1 MSLNVPWSALH
12 HKALVYAPTA
22 SPERADEV
30 PDALSV
36 PVPAS
41 PQPSRQRL
49 RFGRVWVDVLSFAE
63 ALRAIEALVDARQGG
78 SVFTPNV
85 DHVVKAE
92 SNEAFRRAYDDV
104 SLSLADGM
112 PLIWSAPLLGC
123 PLPERVAGSDLL
135 MPVLEMAARRKWRVY
150 LLGGAPGVAPTVAE
164 MLTRDM
170 GITVVGW
177 DDAFIERDGSDP
189 SGNSVARAQAAQADL
204 IFVALGPPKQELWIH
219 RSREAIRPAVA
230 LGVGASLD
238 FLAGKYKRA
247 PEWMRRYG
255 LEWAYRLSQEP
266 RRLWRRYLVEGPRF
280 LGIVLSTWRRP
291 LPERLRQHP

>member
-150 LLGGAPGVAPTVAE
+150 LLGGAPGVAPTGRARPGCAGRPDLRGAGAAE
-164 MLTRDM
+164 A
-170 GITVVGW
+170 GAV
-177 DDAFIERDGSDP
+177 DP
-189 SGNSVARAQAAQADL
+189 PVARGDSSCGRARRRGVARLPGGQVQARARMDAAL
-204 IFVALGPPKQELWIH
+204 RSRVGVSPLAGAAAVVAALPGRGPPLSRH
-219 RSREAIRPAVA
+219 RAVHVAAPAPRASSPASVVSRSRLRSRSKVTAIE
-230 LGVGASLD
+230 D
-238 FLAGKYKRA
+238 
-247 PEWMRRYG
+247 
-255 LEWAYRLSQEP
+255 
-266 RRLWRRYLVEGPRF
+266 
-280 LGIVLSTWRRP
+280 
-291 LPERLRQHP
+291 